1 MLSVK
6 IPGDR
11 TTAIVKMD
19 FLEMEPNAQVTV
31 YNISFYLISPYFSGG
46 HSTRLKL
53 VQECNV
59 PNFCR
64 VFYRQQAQQNEPISI
79 RDVIQWVIKNK
90 LSQRT
95 LDFLY

>member
-19 FLEMEPNAQVTV
+19 
-31 YNISFYLISPYFSGG
+31 GG

-53 VQECNV
+53 VQEYNV

-95 LDFLY
+95 LDFLN